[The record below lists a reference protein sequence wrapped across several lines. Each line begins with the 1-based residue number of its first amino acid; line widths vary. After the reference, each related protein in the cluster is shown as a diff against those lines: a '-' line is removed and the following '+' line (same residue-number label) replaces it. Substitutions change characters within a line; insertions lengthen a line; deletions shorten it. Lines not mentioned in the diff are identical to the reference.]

1 MVEGHTEEGAFQ
13 RMVRVHN
20 AVPRHR
26 AKHAKNSAERLQQ
39 SMKGQVER
47 TQHVVLTRVRQ
58 FVSHGPPSGFA
69 LKKPWLRQDDVPQGD
84 GAKPPSKMVGQEVVF
99 RWSSLTPNGI
109 RTLGSHQPGN
119 PSADEVG
126 RAQPQAVQET
136 ALARSGDTQSHRVG
150 GGLIHWGVASQ
161 GVSTSSNS
169 PGRQLLSNQLS
180 SGP

>member
-1 MVEGHTEEGAFQ
+1 PSVIKHWFILAGCRLTL
-13 RMVRVHN
+13 
-20 AVPRHR
+20 PRQPL
-26 AKHAKNSAERLQQ
+26 SPL
-39 SMKGQVER
+39 SPY
-47 TQHVVLTRVRQ
+47 TTL
-58 FVSHGPPSGFA
+58 
-69 LKKPWLRQDDVPQGD
+69 
-84 GAKPPSKMVGQEVVF
+84 F
-99 RWSSLTPNGI
+99 RSNGI